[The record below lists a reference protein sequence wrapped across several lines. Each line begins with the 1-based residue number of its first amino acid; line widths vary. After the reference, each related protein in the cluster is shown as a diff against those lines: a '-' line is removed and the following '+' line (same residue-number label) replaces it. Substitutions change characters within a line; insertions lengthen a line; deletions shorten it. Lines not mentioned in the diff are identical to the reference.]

1 MQANERRPATPHRAA
16 SSRAS
21 HRGTG
26 PLEPFSCL
34 YRSRNLVFELGKRE
48 VLARYRASRFGL
60 AWAVLNPLL
69 LLGVF
74 AFVFG
79 SVMRT
84 KWNRP
89 VGEPDQYALV
99 LFAGLVVFWLFND
112 CLVRAPGL
120 IRAHRQY
127 VTHVIFPLEVLP
139 WVVVISAV
147 FHALLSFGVLLA
159 AQIWLTGSLPW
170 TAALAPFLLI
180 PFILFILGLGWAL
193 AALAVYLPDLDQMI
207 GVALTATLFVSTIFF
222 PANVAPSEFATL
234 LYLNP
239 ISWVVDAFRG
249 AVLWGELPSAELVA
263 IGLAVGW
270 ATAWLGLAVF
280 QKSRRGFA
288 DVL

>member
-1 MQANERRPATPHRAA
+1 MHAPNRNPSAPHRANPPP
-16 SSRAS
+16 AS
-21 HRGTG
+21 HRGMG
-26 PLEPFSCL
+26 PFEPFACVL
-34 YRSRNLVFELGKRE
+34 RNRNLVFELGKRE

-60 AWAVLNPLL
+60 AWTVLNPLL

-79 SVMRT
+79 GVMRT

-89 VGEPDQYALV
+89 AGDPNEYALV

-112 CLVRAPGL
+112 CLMRAPGL

-127 VTHVIFPLEVLP
+127 VTRVVFPLEVLP
-139 WVVVISAV
+139 WIVVIGAL
-147 FHALLSFGVLLA
+147 FHLILSFGVLLA
-159 AQIWLTGSLPW
+159 AQLWLTGALPW
-170 TAALAPFLLI
+170 TAAMAPLLLI
-180 PFILFILGLGWAL
+180 PFVLFILGLGWAV
-193 AALAVYLPDLDQMI
+193 AALAVYLPDVEQMI

-222 PANVAPSEFATL
+222 PAEAAPAEFASL

-249 AVLWGELPSAELVA
+249 AVLWGELPRVDVFA
-263 IGLAVGW
+263 IGTAIGW
-270 ATAWLGLAVF
+270 ASAWLGFLIF